1 MVMPFRGDVLGP
13 AIRELPQ
20 QMGPYYE
27 TRGERFMG
35 PSAPALALQYAPR
48 AIAERGEMATPFSA
62 FVGPD
67 RASMPR
73 INPDPRRFVPPGG
86 WRGQTHIQAPVG
98 DWRNPPEPIRPMRH
112 FGPID
117 PIAGSAGMA
126 ESLAGRQAF
135 PIHPSR
141 LLPRDEF
148 QRQMESYGV
157 LRGQPSF
164 TVGGYGG
171 VGQPLASRPVVL
183 PPVEPLPEMPGF
195 RASLR

>member
-48 AIAERGEMATPFSA
+48 AIAERGEMATPFGA

-86 WRGQTHIQAPVG
+86 WRAQTMFQHQG
-98 DWRNPPEPIRPMRH
+98 DDPFRMTRH
-112 FGPID
+112 LSPID
-117 PIAGSAGMA
+117 PIAGAAGLNERQVPVTRGLPFDYIMDSYNRTSPDVWFKDGVGP
-126 ESLAGRQAF
+126 SLIA
-135 PIHPSR
+135 
-141 LLPRDEF
+141 
-148 QRQMESYGV
+148 
-157 LRGQPSF
+157 RG
-164 TVGGYGG
+164 TDVGGNYL
-171 VGQPLASRPVVL
+171 QSRPVVL